1 MEGEQHPKAT
11 SANVA
16 LVGLAMTL
24 NEAIVEEAALDC
36 FQALGYAVLP
46 GLQLAPG
53 EPTAERQSFSD
64 VLLLGRLRQAIGR
77 LNPTIPKEAQEEA
90 LRKLL
95 RLGSPSL
102 TQTNRAF
109 HQLLR
114 DGVPVE
120 YARPDGSIAGDHVR
134 LVDFTTVAENDWLVV
149 NQFSISDGQHSRR
162 PDLVV
167 FLNGLPLGLIE
178 LKNAADEGTTIWS
191 AYAKLQT
198 YKAEITSLLSYNAV
212 LVVSDGLQARI
223 GSITANQEW
232 FKLWRSI
239 DGEAVAPATAL
250 ELETLIR
257 GVFEPQRF
265 LDLLLHFIVF
275 EEDPDSGAT
284 RKIIAGYHQFHA
296 VNAAVQETVRA
307 SGLGPVARTLGDSW
321 ATAAPGWCG
330 TPRAVARASRCS
342 SMPPASCAIQRCK
355 TPPWWCSPIAT
366 I

>member
-1 MEGEQHPKAT
+1 
-11 SANVA
+11 
-16 LVGLAMTL
+16 MTL
-24 NEAIVEEAALDC
+24 TESMVEAAALGW
-36 FQALGYAVLP
+36 FQELGYAVLP
-46 GLQLAPG
+46 GPQLAPG
-53 EPTAERQSFSD
+53 EPAAERDSFAD
-64 VLLLGRLRQAIGR
+64 VMLVGRLRVAIHQ
-77 LNPTIPKEAQEEA
+77 LNPAIPIDAREEA

-95 RLGSPSL
+95 RLGSSSL
-102 TQTNRAF
+102 SQTNRAF

-120 YARPDGSIAGDHVR
+120 YARRDGSIAGDHVR

-178 LKNAADEGTTIWS
+178 LKNAADEGATIWS
-191 AYAKLQT
+191 AYAQLQT
-198 YKAEITSLLSYNAV
+198 YKAEIASLLNYNAV

-239 DGEAVAPATAL
+239 DGEAIAPATAL

-265 LDLLLHFIVF
+265 LDLLPI
-275 EEDPDSGAT
+275 S
-284 RKIIAGYHQFHA
+284 RC
-296 VNAAVQETVRA
+296 R
-307 SGLGPVARTLGDSW
+307 
-321 ATAAPGWCG
+321 ATA
-330 TPRAVARASRCS
+330 
-342 SMPPASCAIQRCK
+342 
-355 TPPWWCSPIAT
+355 
-366 I
+366 